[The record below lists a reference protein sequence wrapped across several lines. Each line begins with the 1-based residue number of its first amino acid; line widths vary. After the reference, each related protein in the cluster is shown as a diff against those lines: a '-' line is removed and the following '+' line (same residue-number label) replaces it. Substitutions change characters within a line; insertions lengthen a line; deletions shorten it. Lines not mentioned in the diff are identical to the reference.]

1 MPHRPFITSTLGV
14 LCTLLLLCA
23 LASTVSADGPADNR
37 SDTVRPIPPVGVAIS
52 IDDRHALEA
61 ALKDLA
67 NEIEATRERLATKPD
82 LLAYLPDIQ
91 IFHKA
96 VRYALDYNE
105 FYKPKTEIPAAKR
118 QITLA
123 RERAQA
129 LREGSVPWNRQTGL
143 VVRAYRSKIDDSV
156 QPYGLVIPDTLD
168 LNSATPLR
176 LDTWFHGR
184 GEKLTEL
191 SFIDQRLSNP
201 GQFTPPNT
209 IVLHLY
215 GRYCNANKFA
225 GEVDLFEALE
235 DVKKHYSIDENR
247 ILVRGFSM
255 GGAACWQFATHF
267 SGLWAGAAPGAGFS
281 ETPEFLRVFQ
291 KETLTPTW
299 YEKKLWHWYDA
310 TSYALNLYNCPT
322 VAYSGG
328 IDRQKQAADIMA
340 LALEREGMELTH
352 IIGPDTGHRYHP
364 EAKAE
369 INRLIDNIARQGRN
383 PVPAKVKFVTY
394 TLRYSKMLWIE
405 LQGLEEHWERA
416 QVEAEI
422 TDATSIQISTKNVRA
437 LSINMP
443 PGLCPLD
450 NTLTPTVTIDGQA
463 LKPAG
468 VFTDRSWNPHFRKS
482 DDKWQIVSAPQGTQL
497 EKSPGLQGPI
507 DDAFL
512 DSFLMVLPSGR
523 ALNDHVEAWSSKEQQ
538 HAVTH
543 WRNHFRGTAR
553 IKLDTQVTS
562 EDIER
567 HHLIIWGDP
576 QSNLVMKRIATQL
589 PIQWNQEGIR
599 THDKIYPTD
608 KFVPVMVYPNP
619 LNPHR
624 YVVLNSGFT
633 FREYDHLNN
642 ARQVAKLPDWAII
655 DISHPVTPRHPGKIT
670 DAGFFDEQWQL
681 KD

>member
-1 MPHRPFITSTLGV
+1 MPHRPFIASLFLAIAATLF
-14 LCTLLLLCA
+14 
-23 LASTVSADGPADNR
+23 ADGPADNR
-37 SDTVRPIPPVGVAIS
+37 SDSVRPIPPLGVAIS
-52 IDDRHALEA
+52 DTDRQALEG
-61 ALKDLA
+61 ALQELSK
-67 NEIEATRERLATKPD
+67 EIAETSKQLESKPK

-118 QITLA
+118 QIELA
-123 RERAQA
+123 RARAA
-129 LREGSVPWNRQTGL
+129 SLREGTTPWNRQTGL
-143 VVRAYRSKIDDSV
+143 VVRAYRSKIDGSV
-156 QPYGLVIPDTLD
+156 QPYGLVIPETLD
-168 LNSATPLR
+168 LNSPDPIR

-191 SFIDQRLSNP
+191 SFIEQRLHNP

-235 DVKKHYSIDENR
+235 HVKKHYSIDENR

-267 SGLWAGAAPGAGFS
+267 SGLWAAAAPGAGFS

-340 LALEREGMELTH
+340 SALKREGMELTH

-364 EAKAE
+364 EAKTE
-369 INRLIDNIARQGRN
+369 INKLIDNIAKQGRN
-383 PVPAKVKFVTY
+383 PIPPKVKFVTY

-416 QVEAEI
+416 QVDAEI
-422 TDATSIQISTKNVRA
+422 TSASTIQLSTKNVSA

-450 NTLTPTVTIDGQA
+450 NTVQPTVTIDGQT
-463 LKPAG
+463 LRPEG
-468 VFTDRSWNPHFRKS
+468 VFTDRSWNPHFK
-482 DDKWQIVSAPQGTQL
+482 KAENQWQFVSAKP
-497 EKSPGLQGPI
+497 EKNLVKRPGLQGPI

-523 ALNDHVEAWSSKEQQ
+523 AINDAVEAWSTKEQQ

-543 WRNHFRGTAR
+543 WRNHFRGIPR
-553 IKLDTQVTS
+553 VKMDTQVTA
-562 EDIER
+562 EDIKQ
-567 HHLIIWGDP
+567 HHLILWGDP
-576 QSNLVMKRIATQL
+576 QSNLVMKRIANRL
-589 PIQWNQEGIR
+589 PIHWNQEAVQ

-619 LNPHR
+619 LNQNR

-642 ARQVAKLPDWAII
+642 ARQVAKLPD
-655 DISHPVTPRHPGKIT
+655 
-670 DAGFFDEQWQL
+670 
-681 KD
+681 